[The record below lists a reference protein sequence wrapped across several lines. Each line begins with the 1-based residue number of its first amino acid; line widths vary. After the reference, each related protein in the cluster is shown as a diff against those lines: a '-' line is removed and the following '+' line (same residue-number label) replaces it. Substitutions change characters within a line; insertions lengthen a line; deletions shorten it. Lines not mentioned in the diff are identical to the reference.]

1 MGQQKLFS
9 IQIVPGKENTAF
21 QQRESGIA
29 HTSYLEE
36 TAFLSLIE
44 QGNVPMVKQML
55 GAFVASGIVIGRLSD
70 NPVRQMQYWAVCC
83 ITLGT
88 RYAIQGGLD
97 EMEAFNLSDQ
107 CVRHVDQ
114 MTSSDEII
122 AYLEEMVLKL
132 TELVHKSAY
141 KDCPASIRKCMNYI
155 DQHLHETIRLADLA
169 ALVNLNEDYLSKL
182 FKKHVGKNIS
192 GYIMEKKLEAA
203 KTMLLEKNDPK
214 MVAYYLGFCSQTYFI
229 SCFKKAYGVT
239 PHQYALRKR
248 G

>member
-9 IQIVPGKENTAF
+9 IQIVPGKENTSF

-55 GAFVASGIVIGRLSD
+55 GGFVSSGIVIGRLSD

-114 MTSSDEII
+114 LTSREEII

-141 KDCPASIRKCMNYI
+141 KNCPASIRKCINYI
-155 DQHLHETIRLADLA
+155 EKHLHETIRLADLA

-182 FKKHVGKNIS
+182 FKEHVGKNVS

-203 KTMLLEKNDPK
+203 KTMLLEENNPK

-239 PHQYALRKR
+239 PRQYVLRKH